1 MAKVIG
7 DIKIDIELCKGC
19 ELCIVACKEDSIG
32 LSDTINNKGFQ
43 FAVTVN
49 EDCNGCTSC
58 ATVCPEGIITV
69 YRKKIK

>member
-7 DIKIDIELCKGC
+7 DIKIDVELCKGC
-19 ELCIVACKEDSIG
+19 ELCIVACPENVIA
-32 LSDTINNKGFQ
+32 LSDTINSKGYQ
-43 FAVTVN
+43 YAVTVN
-49 EDCNGCTSC
+49 EDCNGCTNC

>member
-7 DIKIDIELCKGC
+7 DIKIDVELCKGC

-49 EDCNGCTSC
+49 EECNGCTSC
-58 ATVCPEGIITV
+58 AIVCPEGIITV